1 MEGLSNEEQKEL
13 NKAII
18 DLADYR
24 VKQARIIAPDKSQ
37 MWLQTLKLSSGFLC
51 SVAILYH
58 RTNSFAT
65 TTDIVVKQGKL
76 TDETKSYL
84 ISSMLS
90 LILDQAN
97 YANKTAK
104 WLKKQFEKTL

>member
-13 NKAII
+13 KKTII

-24 VKQARIIAPDKSQ
+24 VKQARIIDPDKSQ

-58 RTNSFAT
+58 RTDSNST
-65 TTDIVVKQGKL
+65 DTDIIIKQGKL
-76 TDETKSYL
+76 TDEMESYL

-90 LILDQAN
+90 HILDQAN

-104 WLKKQFEKTL
+104 WLKKQFDKTL